1 MTTFSV
7 NMEVSFR
14 DVTKHINDINRDFKE
29 SIIKK
34 AHTVKLNDQDGLNKK
49 VEELK
54 SQEGKELQQLNKHYM
69 ELDLKCKKLDRKND
83 RYEQVITNLID
94 LWAQKRRKKTLVRY
108 LKKEAEENQRLKRME
123 TFCDKFYE
131 QGLLRK
137 VMKGLKIFAQM
148 AGNKNYE
155 KRVKQ
160 KIQIEVDAK
169 VIEKKNQL
177 QFLEDMI
184 REMEEKYR
192 IELRKKAILK
202 NQCDQAYLRGV
213 SAMSMEALKMSNSTL
228 ADYYQGMKMPNYD
241 GQNIFTQIRSLNG
254 ASTGFQEIID
264 GPVLTQQELYI
275 QQQKNLINER
285 AAANRE
291 QNQ

>member
-1 MTTFSV
+1 
-7 NMEVSFR
+7 
-14 DVTKHINDINRDFKE
+14 
-29 SIIKK
+29 
-34 AHTVKLNDQDGLNKK
+34 
-49 VEELK
+49 
-54 SQEGKELQQLNKHYM
+54 
-69 ELDLKCKKLDRKND
+69 
-83 RYEQVITNLID
+83 
-94 LWAQKRRKKTLVRY
+94 
-108 LKKEAEENQRLKRME
+108 
-123 TFCDKFYE
+123 
-131 QGLLRK
+131 
-137 VMKGLKIFAQM
+137 M

-155 KRVKQ
+155 KRLKQ

-228 ADYYQGMKMPNYD
+228 ADYYSGMKMPNYD
-241 GQNIFTQIRSLNG
+241 GKNIFTQIRSLNG

-264 GPVLTQQELYI
+264 GPVLSQQELYA
-275 QQQKNLINER
+275 QQQRNLINQQ
-285 AAANRE
+285 AAAAASKD
-291 QNQ
+291 QK

>member
-1 MTTFSV
+1 
-7 NMEVSFR
+7 
-14 DVTKHINDINRDFKE
+14 
-29 SIIKK
+29 
-34 AHTVKLNDQDGLNKK
+34 
-49 VEELK
+49 
-54 SQEGKELQQLNKHYM
+54 
-69 ELDLKCKKLDRKND
+69 
-83 RYEQVITNLID
+83 
-94 LWAQKRRKKTLVRY
+94 
-108 LKKEAEENQRLKRME
+108 
-123 TFCDKFYE
+123 
-131 QGLLRK
+131 
-137 VMKGLKIFAQM
+137 M
-148 AGNKNYE
+148 AGNKIYE
-155 KRVKQ
+155 KRLKQ

-264 GPVLTQQELYI
+264 GPVLSQ
-275 QQQKNLINER
+275 
-285 AAANRE
+285 
-291 QNQ
+291 